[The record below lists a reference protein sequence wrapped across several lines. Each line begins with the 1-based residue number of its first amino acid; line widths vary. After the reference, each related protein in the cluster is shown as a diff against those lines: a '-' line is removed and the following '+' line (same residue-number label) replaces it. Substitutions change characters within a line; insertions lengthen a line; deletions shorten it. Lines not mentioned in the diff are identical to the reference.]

1 MSLRSIFVVILALV
15 TASRLFG
22 ADLAG
27 KWTASFDT
35 QIGEQHYTYDFK
47 VTGDTVTGTAKSDNG
62 EVQIK
67 EGKLNGD
74 TVTFVENLNF
84 QGMELRIVYT
94 GKISGDE
101 IKFTRNVADIAN
113 ENLVAKRAK

>member
-1 MSLRSIFVVILALV
+1 MALRIVFGVMLALL
-15 TASRLFG
+15 ASSSIFG
-22 ADLAG
+22 ADLDG

-47 VTGDTVTGTAKSDNG
+47 TSGNTVTGTAKSDNG

-67 EGKLNGD
+67 DGKLNGD

-101 IKFTRNVADIAN
+101 IKFTRNVADFAN
-113 ENLVAKRAK
+113 ENLVAKRVK

>member
-1 MSLRSIFVVILALV
+1 MFTMILALL
-15 TASRLFG
+15 ASSSVFG

-27 KWTASFDT
+27 KWTAAFDT

-47 VTGDTVTGTAKSDNG
+47 VSGDTVTGTAKSDNG

-67 EGKLNGD
+67 DGKLNGD

-101 IKFTRNVADIAN
+101 IKFTRNVADIAS
-113 ENLVAKRAK
+113 ENLVAKRAR